1 MTTNGIISYVVF
13 FYILLFISK
22 YVSKE
27 VALKSKTKMS
37 RICVIILAM
46 MMCISGIVMPQVAE
60 AADENDKTEHIK
72 PTITGEVSQNGEK
85 VTDQID
91 PAKPFD
97 VTVNFDFKVIKDELI
112 GGPLAG
118 GITERSQQVDDGDY
132 ANFTLGENFQ
142 ATEATGNSIPVYINA
157 PGNPDNGKQV
167 GTITLTQ
174 NGTGP
179 VNARMDFHNPN
190 GDFDFESDTL
200 KKLTVHFTGH
210 FQAQEQSSGT
220 PGSNDRIVKILDKEY
235 KIPEIKEKIEYDFTK
250 SGKLDDAT
258 KRDSITWEST
268 VKKTSDKGSA
278 KLGGETF
285 VDVLPSE
292 VEYTEGSLTVN
303 GKPVDDK
310 KIYDSEKRTISY
322 TFPQTFEEAKAKIVF
337 KTKIKN
343 PVNTMSVTNEAK
355 LNIPNEKEKSSKTT
369 VNVHR
374 KLEIKKNFQKLNINK
389 DNGDRELIWTIVAG
403 APNENY
409 GPAWIGDILSGTL
422 ENQSSPKKVSLTYE
436 HSMTGEKGSWQKLSD
451 DEIEKPADASQF
463 PVFPQGEDK
472 TCPDLTG
479 YNKQIYE
486 LGKWHE
492 STKQTDG
499 NSKYKPV
506 DNQWVFVKELNGL
519 YRITVKLVY
528 DKNIELGSLKNDAEI
543 HTCADAFYTKTPPVN
558 TGIGTISKSALKSYD
573 DKVINQ
579 GQILWDMTVDF
590 SNVFPSDKQFVYE
603 AFYYGTEDK
612 FKEEKNNLKANG
624 KLDEDVLKSLI
635 DGEKGET
642 YFNFKQGYVKG
653 SLDYKKGGV
662 DTPEQDKISL
672 AEEIIPLLN
681 AEGKQVGEVLK
692 ISGFT
697 KIQKYDFKLK
707 TRAQDIV
714 SKAIENP
721 SSSFEDKYKNTA
733 VLAVGSGDTF
743 KTVPASSIFELPSNL
758 LNKYAIENDVNLNN
772 MGDVSKN
779 GWESGYRDYVTGI
792 PEVDKTKTF
801 NYQDRSILFRI
812 DVNPQGLK
820 LNEYIKSLGEKLEGD
835 FTRLTIKD
843 TLQEGLTL
851 EPIEENGPDFYIYE
865 AKPGEAAFIDY
876 SITFPGSANF
886 KSFLPPGKA
895 LKKITPEEAGV
906 RFNKAQMS
914 WDFDNY
920 QGTPYF
926 IVIRTKVSEA
936 KFEELMK
943 KTAQGEEISF
953 KNSVSMEAGGKKLA
967 TDSGS
972 ASVKSYLLSKETP
985 KTAGDNL
992 EWTFSYKPFDI
1003 EFKDV
1008 VIKDELD
1015 KNITIPINEDGNA
1028 LLDNFTI
1035 ERSNKIQPD
1044 GSYTDFEKVTP
1055 VKSDPKDGEV
1065 SVKYEVNEHCIYFD
1079 IPDTKAGEKPY
1090 SYKFTYKTSIKP
1102 VDLTADTI
1110 KNHVEMSAKDEKI
1123 GANGNSEIKT
1133 QKYDAFATIKNYP
1146 YFVIKKVDNNNE
1158 PLAGAV
1164 FQYTDNTGN
1173 VVNSISD
1180 KDGMVYIIKL
1190 KAGETEIKEIKAPE
1204 GYIKTNKLTKIS
1216 VDDNNNVNIVSPKD
1230 SEGTGKFDDPFIVKN
1245 DKQKTTDISVT
1256 KKWVGDKAEDRP
1268 DSITVNLLKNGERM
1282 EDKSLTLDQ
1291 SNGWMGKFENIPLTD
1306 EKGNTIEYTIS
1317 EGEVKGYTS
1326 NITGNIEDG
1335 FVITNTKPDKPKEP
1349 GEPEEP
1355 GKPDK
1360 PNKPG
1365 EPGKPNSP
1373 GTGDN
1378 GFGYAWSVM
1387 AVVAAL
1393 GIFYLKRK
1401 NEYSE

>member
-1 MTTNGIISYVVF
+1 MSSFFISY
-13 FYILLFISK
+13 YSYEK
-22 YVSKE
+22 YVPKE

-37 RICVIILAM
+37 RICVIILSL

-60 AADENDKTEHIK
+60 ATDSNDKTEHIK
-72 PTITGEVSQNGEK
+72 PTITGEVSQNGKE

-97 VTVNFDFKVIKDELI
+97 VTVNFKFSVINDALI

-118 GITERSQQVDDGDY
+118 DITENSQQVNVGDY
-132 ANFTLGENFQ
+132 AEFTLGENFK
-142 ATEATGNSIPVYINA
+142 ATEATGNSIPVYIKA
-157 PGNPDNGKQV
+157 PGNPDDGKQV

-179 VNARMDFHNPN
+179 VNARMNFHNPK
-190 GDFDFESDTL
+190 GDFNFESDTL
-200 KKLTVHFTGH
+200 KELTVHFTGH
-210 FQAQEQSSGT
+210 YQAQEQSSGT

-235 KIPEIKEKIEYDFTK
+235 KLPEIKETISYKFSK
-250 SGKLDDAT
+250 SGKLDDPT
-258 KRDSITWEST
+258 KRDSITWESN
-268 VKKTSDKGSA
+268 VKKTSDQGST

-292 VEYTEGSLTVN
+292 VEYTEGSLTINGETVN
-303 GKPVDDK
+303 DQEV
-310 KIYDSEKRTISY
+310 YDSEKKTISY
-322 TFPQTFEEAKAKIVF
+322 TFPKTFDKDEAKLVF
-337 KTKIKN
+337 KTKIKD

-355 LNIPNEKEKSSKTT
+355 LKIPNEKEKRSKTT
-369 VNVHR
+369 VTVHR
-374 KLEIKKNFQKLNINK
+374 PLEIKKNFQKLDINK
-389 DNGDRELIWTIVAG
+389 ENGDRELIWTIIAG

-436 HSMTGEKGSWQKLSD
+436 QSMTGEKGTWQKLSD
-451 DEIEKPADASQF
+451 DEIGKPADASQF

-472 TCPDLTG
+472 TCPDLKG
-479 YNKQIYE
+479 YDKKLYE

-499 NSKYKPV
+499 SSKYKPV

-558 TGIGTISKSALKSYD
+558 SGIGTISKSALKSYD

-603 AFYYGTEDK
+603 AFYYGSKEK
-612 FKEEKNNLKANG
+612 FKEEKGNLNVDG
-624 KLDEDVLKSLI
+624 KLDKDVLKSLI

-642 YFNFKQGYVKG
+642 YFNFNQGYVKG
-653 SLDYKKGGV
+653 SLDYKKGG
-662 DTPEQDKISL
+662 DETPDQDKINL
-672 AEEIIPLLN
+672 TEEIIPLLN

-721 SSSFEDKYKNTA
+721 SSSFKDRYKNTA

-743 KTVPASSIFELPSNL
+743 KTVPADSIFELPSNL
-758 LNKYAIENDVNLNN
+758 LNKYAIENDVNLNK
-772 MGDVSKN
+772 MDDVSKN
-779 GWESGYRDYVTGI
+779 GWEEDLRDYITGI

-820 LNEYIKSLGEKLEGD
+820 LNEYVKSLGEKLEGD
-835 FTRLTIKD
+835 FTKLTIKD
-843 TLQEGLTL
+843 SLQEGLTL

-865 AKPGEAAFIDY
+865 ANPGKAGFIDY

-906 RFNKAQMS
+906 NFNKEQMS
-914 WDFDNY
+914 WNFDNY

-936 KFEELMK
+936 KFEEIMK

-953 KNSVSMEAGGKKLA
+953 KNSVSMEAGGNKLA
-967 TDSGS
+967 TASGS
-972 ASVKSYLLSKETP
+972 ASVNSYILSKETP
-985 KTAGDNL
+985 KVAGDNL
-992 EWTFSYKPFDI
+992 EWTFNYKPFDI

-1015 KNITIPINEDGNA
+1015 KNITIPIDEDGNA
-1028 LLDNFTI
+1028 LLDNFII
-1035 ERSNKIQPD
+1035 ERSNKMQAD
-1044 GSYTDFEKVTP
+1044 GSYEGFENVTP
-1055 VKSDPKDGEV
+1055 VMSNPEDGEV
-1065 SVKYEVNEHCIYFD
+1065 SVRYEVNEHCIYFD
-1079 IPDTKAGEKPY
+1079 VPDTKEGEKPY
-1090 SYKFTYKTSIKP
+1090 SYKFTYKTNIKP
-1102 VDLTADTI
+1102 VDLNAETI
-1110 KNHVEMSAKDEKI
+1110 KNHVEMSAKDEEI

-1133 QKYDAFATIKNYP
+1133 QKYAAFATIKDYP
-1146 YFVIKKVDNNNE
+1146 YFVIKKVDENNK

-1164 FQYTDNTGN
+1164 FQYTDNTDS
-1173 VVNSISD
+1173 VVNAISD

-1190 KAGETEIKEIKAPE
+1190 KAGETEITEIKAPE
-1204 GYIKTNKLTKIS
+1204 GYINTNKLTKIS
-1216 VDDNNNVNIVSPKD
+1216 IDDNKNVTVVSLTDGK
-1230 SEGTGKFDDPFIVKN
+1230 GNGKFDDPFIVQN
-1245 DKQKTTDISVT
+1245 DKAKTTDISVT

-1268 DSITVNLLKNGERM
+1268 DSITVKLLKNGEPM
-1282 EDKSLTLDQ
+1282 QDKSLTLDQ

-1306 EKGNTIEYTIS
+1306 EKGKTIEYTIS
-1317 EGEVKGYTS
+1317 EDEVQGYTS

-1335 FVITNTKPDKPKEP
+1335 FVITNTKPDKPEEP

-1373 GTGDN
+1373 GTGDS
-1378 GFGYAWSVM
+1378 GFGYAWSAM

-1393 GIFYLKRK
+1393 GILYLKRK

>member
-1 MTTNGIISYVVF
+1 MTTNGIDSYVVF
-13 FYILLFISK
+13 FYILLFILK

-37 RICVIILAM
+37 RICVIILAL
-46 MMCISGIVMPQVAE
+46 MMCISGIAMPQVAE
-60 AADENDKTEHIK
+60 AADENDKTELIK
-72 PTITGEVSQNGEK
+72 PTITGEVSQNGK
-85 VTDQID
+85 NVTDQID

-97 VTVNFDFKVIKDELI
+97 VTVNFKFSVIKDDLI

-118 GITERSQQVDDGDY
+118 GITEKSQQVDNGDY
-132 ANFTLGENFQ
+132 ADFTLGENFK

-157 PGNPDNGKQV
+157 PGNLDNGKQV

-179 VNARMDFHNPN
+179 VNARMNFHNPN
-190 GDFDFESDTL
+190 GDFDFESDPPQE
-200 KKLTVHFTGH
+200 LTVHFKGH
-210 FQAQEQSSGT
+210 YQAQEKSSGT

-235 KIPEIKEKIEYDFTK
+235 KLPKVEEKIEYKFTK

-258 KRDSITWEST
+258 KRNSITWESN
-268 VKKTSDKGSA
+268 VKKTSDKGST

-292 VEYTEGSLTVN
+292 VEYTEGSLTIN
-303 GKPVDDK
+303 GEPVEDQEF
-310 KIYDSEKRTISY
+310 YDSEKKTISY
-322 TFPQTFEEAKAKIVF
+322 TFPEIFDKDEAKIVF

-343 PVNTMSVTNEAK
+343 SVNTMSVTNEAK
-355 LNIPNEKEKSSKTT
+355 LNIPNEKEKTSKTT
-369 VNVHR
+369 VTVHR
-374 KLEIKKNFQKLNINK
+374 PLEIKKNFQKLDINK
-389 DNGDRELIWTIVAG
+389 ENGDRELIWTIIAG

-436 HSMTGEKGSWQKLSD
+436 QSMTGEKGTWQKLSD
-451 DEIEKPADASQF
+451 DEIGKPADASQF

-472 TCPDLTG
+472 TCPDLKG
-479 YNKQIYE
+479 YDKQIYE

-499 NSKYKPV
+499 SSKYKPV
-506 DNQWVFVKELNGL
+506 DNQWIFVKELNGL

-528 DKNIELGSLKNDAEI
+528 DKNTELGSLKNDVEI
-543 HTCADAFYTKTPPVN
+543 HTCANTFYTNTPPVN
-558 TGIGTISKSALKSYD
+558 SGIGTISKSALKSYD

-612 FKEEKNNLKANG
+612 FKEEKGNLNANG

-635 DGEKGET
+635 AGEKGET
-642 YFNFKQGYVKG
+642 YFNFNQGYVKG

-662 DTPEQDKISL
+662 GTPEQDKINL

-721 SSSFEDKYKNTA
+721 SLSFNDKYKNTA

-743 KTVPASSIFELPSNL
+743 KMVPASSIFELPSNF
-758 LNKYAIENDVNLNN
+758 LNKYAIENDVNLNK
-772 MGDVSKN
+772 MDDVSKN

-820 LNEYIKSLGEKLEGD
+820 LNEYVKSLGEELEGD
-835 FTRLTIKD
+835 FTKLTIKD

-895 LKKITPEEAGV
+895 LKKITPEQAGV
-906 RFNKAQMS
+906 KFNKEQMS

-926 IVIRTKVSEA
+926 IVIRTKVSEE

-953 KNSVSMEAGGKKLA
+953 KNSVSMEAGGNKLA
-967 TDSGS
+967 TASGS

-985 KTAGDNL
+985 KEAGDNL
-992 EWTFSYKPFDI
+992 EWTFNYKPFDI
-1003 EFKDV
+1003 KFKDV

-1015 KNITIPINEDGNA
+1015 KNIIIPIDEDGNA
-1028 LLDNFTI
+1028 LLKNFTI

-1044 GSYTDFEKVTP
+1044 GSYADSEKVTP
-1055 VKSDPKDGEV
+1055 VKSNPKDGEV

-1079 IPDTKAGEKPY
+1079 VPDTKDGEKPY
-1090 SYKFTYKTSIKP
+1090 SYRFTYKTSIKP

-1110 KNHVEMSAKDEKI
+1110 KNHVEMSAKDEEI

-1133 QKYDAFATIKNYP
+1133 QKYDAFATIKDYP
-1146 YFVIKKVDNNNE
+1146 YFVIKKVDDNNM

-1164 FQYTDNTGN
+1164 FQYIDSTGG

-1180 KDGMVYIIKL
+1180 KDGMVYLIKL

-1204 GYIKTNKLTKIS
+1204 GYMKTNKLTKIS
-1216 VDDNNNVNIVSPKD
+1216 IDDNNNVNVVSPTD
-1230 SEGTGKFDDPFIVKN
+1230 SEGKGKFDDPFIVQN
-1245 DKQKTTDISVT
+1245 DKVKTTDISVM

-1268 DSITVNLLKNGERM
+1268 DSITVNLLKNGEPV
-1282 EDKSLTLDQ
+1282 ENKLLILNQ
-1291 SNGWMGKFENIPLTD
+1291 SNNWMGTFENMPLTD
-1306 EKGNTIEYTIS
+1306 EKGNAIEYTIS
-1317 EGEVKGYTS
+1317 EDEVQGYTS
-1326 NITGNIEDG
+1326 KITGNMEDG
-1335 FVITNTKPDKPKEP
+1335 FVITNTKPE
-1349 GEPEEP
+1349 EPEEP

-1360 PNKPG
+1360 PTKPD
-1365 EPGKPNSP
+1365 EHGKPNDKNKLKSP

-1378 GFGYAWSVM
+1378 NINYAWSVM
-1387 AVVAAL
+1387 IAVAAL
-1393 GIFYLKRK
+1393 GVVYIKRK
-1401 NEYSE
+1401 KEYSE

>member
-1 MTTNGIISYVVF
+1 MSSFFISY
-13 FYILLFISK
+13 YSYEK
-22 YVSKE
+22 YVPKE

-37 RICVIILAM
+37 RICVIILSL

-60 AADENDKTEHIK
+60 ATDSNDKTEHIK
-72 PTITGEVSQNGEK
+72 PTITGEVSQNGKE

-97 VTVNFDFKVIKDELI
+97 VTVNFKFSVINDALI

-118 GITERSQQVDDGDY
+118 DITENSQQVNVGDY
-132 ANFTLGENFQ
+132 AEFTLGENFK
-142 ATEATGNSIPVYINA
+142 ATEATGNSIPVYIKA
-157 PGNPDNGKQV
+157 PGNPDDGKQV

-179 VNARMDFHNPN
+179 VNARMNFHNPK
-190 GDFDFESDTL
+190 GDFNFESDTL
-200 KKLTVHFTGH
+200 KELTVHFTGH
-210 FQAQEQSSGT
+210 YQAQEQSSGT

-235 KIPEIKEKIEYDFTK
+235 KLPEIKETISYKFSK
-250 SGKLDDAT
+250 SGKLDGPT
-258 KRDSITWEST
+258 KRDSITWESN
-268 VKKTSDKGSA
+268 VKKTSDQGST

-292 VEYTEGSLTVN
+292 VEYTEGSLTINGETVN
-303 GKPVDDK
+303 DQEV
-310 KIYDSEKRTISY
+310 YDSEKKTISY
-322 TFPQTFEEAKAKIVF
+322 TFPKTFDKDEAKLVF
-337 KTKIKN
+337 KTKIKD

-355 LNIPNEKEKSSKTT
+355 LKIPNEKEKRSKTT
-369 VNVHR
+369 VTVHR
-374 KLEIKKNFQKLNINK
+374 PLEIKKNFQKLDINK
-389 DNGDRELIWTIVAG
+389 ENGDRELIWTIIAG

-436 HSMTGEKGSWQKLSD
+436 QSMTGEKGTWQKLSD
-451 DEIEKPADASQF
+451 DEIGKPADASQF

-472 TCPDLTG
+472 TCPDLKG
-479 YNKQIYE
+479 YDKKLYE

-499 NSKYKPV
+499 SSKYKPV

-558 TGIGTISKSALKSYD
+558 SGIGTISKSALKSYD

-603 AFYYGTEDK
+603 AFYYGSKEK
-612 FKEEKNNLKANG
+612 FKEEKGNLNVDG
-624 KLDEDVLKSLI
+624 KLDKDVLKSLI

-642 YFNFKQGYVKG
+642 YFNFNQGYVKG
-653 SLDYKKGGV
+653 SLDYKKGG
-662 DTPEQDKISL
+662 DETPDQDKINL
-672 AEEIIPLLN
+672 TEEIIPLLN

-721 SSSFEDKYKNTA
+721 SSSFKDRYKNTA

-743 KTVPASSIFELPSNL
+743 KTVPADSIFELPSNL
-758 LNKYAIENDVNLNN
+758 LNKYAIENDVNLNK
-772 MGDVSKN
+772 MDDVSKN
-779 GWESGYRDYVTGI
+779 GWEEDLRDYITGI

-820 LNEYIKSLGEKLEGD
+820 LNEYVKSLGEKLEGD
-835 FTRLTIKD
+835 FTKLTIKD
-843 TLQEGLTL
+843 SLQEGLTL

-865 AKPGEAAFIDY
+865 ANPGEAGFIDY

-906 RFNKAQMS
+906 NFNKEQMS
-914 WDFDNY
+914 WNFDNY

-936 KFEELMK
+936 KFEEIMK

-953 KNSVSMEAGGKKLA
+953 KNSVSMEAGGNKLA
-967 TDSGS
+967 TASGS
-972 ASVKSYLLSKETP
+972 ASVNSYILSKETP
-985 KTAGDNL
+985 KVAGDNL
-992 EWTFSYKPFDI
+992 EWTFNYKPFDI

-1015 KNITIPINEDGNA
+1015 KNITIPIDEDGNA
-1028 LLDNFTI
+1028 LLDNFII
-1035 ERSNKIQPD
+1035 ERSNKMQAD
-1044 GSYTDFEKVTP
+1044 GSYEGFENVTP
-1055 VKSDPKDGEV
+1055 VMSNPEDGEV
-1065 SVKYEVNEHCIYFD
+1065 SVRYEVNEHCIYFD
-1079 IPDTKAGEKPY
+1079 VPDTKEGEKPY

-1102 VDLTADTI
+1102 VDLTAETI
-1110 KNHVEMSAKDEKI
+1110 KNHVEMSAKDEEI

-1133 QKYDAFATIKNYP
+1133 QKYAAFATIKDYP
-1146 YFVIKKVDNNNE
+1146 YFVIKKVDENNK

-1164 FQYTDNTGN
+1164 FQYTDNTDS
-1173 VVNSISD
+1173 VVNAISD

-1190 KAGETEIKEIKAPE
+1190 KAGETEITEIKAPE
-1204 GYIKTNKLTKIS
+1204 GYINTNKLTKIS
-1216 VDDNNNVNIVSPKD
+1216 IDDNKNVTVVSPTDGK
-1230 SEGTGKFDDPFIVKN
+1230 GNGKFDDPFIVQN
-1245 DKQKTTDISVT
+1245 DKAKTTDISVT
-1256 KKWVGDKAEDRP
+1256 KKWVGDKPEDRP
-1268 DSITVNLLKNGERM
+1268 ESITVNLLKNGEPM
-1282 EDKSLTLDQ
+1282 EDMSLTLAQ

-1306 EKGNTIEYTIS
+1306 EKGKTIEYTIS
-1317 EGEVKGYTS
+1317 EDEVQGYTS

-1335 FVITNTKPDKPKEP
+1335 FVITNTKPE
-1349 GEPEEP
+1349 EPEEP

-1360 PNKPG
+1360 PDESG
-1365 EPGKPNSP
+1365 EPKGKDKKKSP

-1378 GFGYAWSVM
+1378 GFGYTCSAM

-1393 GIFYLKRK
+1393 GILYLKRK

>member
-1 MTTNGIISYVVF
+1 M
-13 FYILLFISK
+13 LR
-22 YVSKE
+22 
-27 VALKSKTKMS
+27 AL
-37 RICVIILAM
+37 
-46 MMCISGIVMPQVAE
+46 
-60 AADENDKTEHIK
+60 
-72 PTITGEVSQNGEK
+72 
-85 VTDQID
+85 
-91 PAKPFD
+91 
-97 VTVNFDFKVIKDELI
+97 
-112 GGPLAG
+112 
-118 GITERSQQVDDGDY
+118 
-132 ANFTLGENFQ
+132 
-142 ATEATGNSIPVYINA
+142 
-157 PGNPDNGKQV
+157 
-167 GTITLTQ
+167 
-174 NGTGP
+174 
-179 VNARMDFHNPN
+179 
-190 GDFDFESDTL
+190 
-200 KKLTVHFTGH
+200 
-210 FQAQEQSSGT
+210 
-220 PGSNDRIVKILDKEY
+220 
-235 KIPEIKEKIEYDFTK
+235 
-250 SGKLDDAT
+250 
-258 KRDSITWEST
+258 SIT
-268 VKKTSDKGSA
+268 
-278 KLGGETF
+278 
-285 VDVLPSE
+285 
-292 VEYTEGSLTVN
+292 
-303 GKPVDDK
+303 
-310 KIYDSEKRTISY
+310 
-322 TFPQTFEEAKAKIVF
+322 
-337 KTKIKN
+337 
-343 PVNTMSVTNEAK
+343 
-355 LNIPNEKEKSSKTT
+355 
-369 VNVHR
+369 
-374 KLEIKKNFQKLNINK
+374 
-389 DNGDRELIWTIVAG
+389 
-403 APNENY
+403 
-409 GPAWIGDILSGTL
+409 
-422 ENQSSPKKVSLTYE
+422 
-436 HSMTGEKGSWQKLSD
+436 
-451 DEIEKPADASQF
+451 
-463 PVFPQGEDK
+463 
-472 TCPDLTG
+472 
-479 YNKQIYE
+479 
-486 LGKWHE
+486 
-492 STKQTDG
+492 
-499 NSKYKPV
+499 
-506 DNQWVFVKELNGL
+506 
-519 YRITVKLVY
+519 
-528 DKNIELGSLKNDAEI
+528 
-543 HTCADAFYTKTPPVN
+543 
-558 TGIGTISKSALKSYD
+558 
-573 DKVINQ
+573 
-579 GQILWDMTVDF
+579 
-590 SNVFPSDKQFVYE
+590 
-603 AFYYGTEDK
+603 
-612 FKEEKNNLKANG
+612 
-624 KLDEDVLKSLI
+624 
-635 DGEKGET
+635 
-642 YFNFKQGYVKG
+642 
-653 SLDYKKGGV
+653 KKGGV

>member
-1 MTTNGIISYVVF
+1 MSSFFISY
-13 FYILLFISK
+13 YSYEK
-22 YVSKE
+22 YVPKE

-37 RICVIILAM
+37 RICVIILAL

-60 AADENDKTEHIK
+60 ATDSNDKTEHIK
-72 PTITGEVSQNGEK
+72 PTITGEVSQNGKE

-97 VTVNFDFKVIKDELI
+97 VTVNFKFSVINDALI

-118 GITERSQQVDDGDY
+118 NITENSQQVNVGDY
-132 ANFTLGENFQ
+132 ADFTLGENFK
-142 ATEATGNSIPVYINA
+142 ATEATGNSIPVYIKA
-157 PGNPDNGKQV
+157 PGNPDDGKQV

-179 VNARMDFHNPN
+179 VNARMNFHNPK
-190 GDFDFESDTL
+190 GDFNFESDTL
-200 KKLTVHFTGH
+200 KELTVHFTGH
-210 FQAQEQSSGT
+210 YQAQEQSSGT
-220 PGSNDRIVKILDKEY
+220 PGSNDRTVIILKKEY
-235 KIPEIKEKIEYDFTK
+235 KFPEVPEKITYDFTK
-250 SGKLDDAT
+250 SGKLDDST
-258 KRDSITWEST
+258 KRDSITWESKI
-268 VKKTSDKGSA
+268 KKTSDKGST

-292 VEYTEGSLTVN
+292 VEYTKGTLTIN
-303 GKPVDDK
+303 GKAVEDKEFYDD
-310 KIYDSEKRTISY
+310 EKRTISY
-322 TFPQTFEEAKAKIVF
+322 TFPKTFDKDEAKLVF
-337 KTKIKN
+337 KTKIKD

-355 LNIPNEKEKSSKTT
+355 LKIPNEKEKRSKTT
-369 VNVHR
+369 VTVHR
-374 KLEIKKNFQKLNINK
+374 PLEIKKNFQKLDINK
-389 DNGDRELIWTIVAG
+389 ENGDRELIWTIIAG

-436 HSMTGEKGSWQKLSD
+436 QSMTGEKGTWQKLSD
-451 DEIEKPADASQF
+451 DEIGKPADASQF

-472 TCPDLTG
+472 TCPDLKG
-479 YNKQIYE
+479 YDKKLYE

-499 NSKYKPV
+499 SSKYKPV

-558 TGIGTISKSALKSYD
+558 SGIGTISKSALKSYD

-603 AFYYGTEDK
+603 AFYYGSKEK
-612 FKEEKNNLKANG
+612 FKEEKGNLNVDG
-624 KLDEDVLKSLI
+624 KLDKDVLKSLI

-642 YFNFKQGYVKG
+642 YFNFNQGYVKG
-653 SLDYKKGGV
+653 SLDYKKGG
-662 DTPEQDKISL
+662 DETPDQDKINL
-672 AEEIIPLLN
+672 TEEIIPLLN

-721 SSSFEDKYKNTA
+721 SSSFKDRYKNTA

-743 KTVPASSIFELPSNL
+743 KTVPADSIFELPSNL
-758 LNKYAIENDVNLNN
+758 LNKYAIENDVNLNK
-772 MGDVSKN
+772 MDDVSKN
-779 GWESGYRDYVTGI
+779 GWEEDLRDYITGI

-820 LNEYIKSLGEKLEGD
+820 LNEYVKSLGEKLEGD
-835 FTRLTIKD
+835 FTKLTIKD
-843 TLQEGLTL
+843 SLQEGLTL

-865 AKPGEAAFIDY
+865 ANPGEAGFIDY

-906 RFNKAQMS
+906 NFNKEQMS
-914 WDFDNY
+914 WNFDNY

-936 KFEELMK
+936 KFEEIMK

-953 KNSVSMEAGGKKLA
+953 KNSVSMEAGGNKLA
-967 TDSGS
+967 TASGS
-972 ASVKSYLLSKETP
+972 ASVNSYILSKETP
-985 KTAGDNL
+985 KVAGDNL
-992 EWTFSYKPFDI
+992 EWTFNYKPFDI

-1015 KNITIPINEDGNA
+1015 KNITIPIDEDGNA
-1028 LLDNFTI
+1028 LLDNFII
-1035 ERSNKIQPD
+1035 ERSNKMQAD
-1044 GSYTDFEKVTP
+1044 GSYEGFENVTP
-1055 VKSDPKDGEV
+1055 VMSNPEDGEV
-1065 SVKYEVNEHCIYFD
+1065 SVRYEVNEHCIYFD
-1079 IPDTKAGEKPY
+1079 VPDTKEGEKPY

-1102 VDLTADTI
+1102 VDLTAETI
-1110 KNHVEMSAKDEKI
+1110 KNHVEMSAKDEEI

-1133 QKYDAFATIKNYP
+1133 QKYAAFATIKDYP
-1146 YFVIKKVDNNNE
+1146 YFVIKKVDENNK

-1164 FQYTDNTGN
+1164 FQYTDNTDS
-1173 VVNSISD
+1173 VVNAISD

-1190 KAGETEIKEIKAPE
+1190 KAGETEITEIKAPE
-1204 GYIKTNKLTKIS
+1204 GYINTNKLTKIS
-1216 VDDNNNVNIVSPKD
+1216 IDDNKNVTVVSPTDGK
-1230 SEGTGKFDDPFIVKN
+1230 GNGKFDDPFIVQN
-1245 DKQKTTDISVT
+1245 DKAKTTDISVT
-1256 KKWVGDKAEDRP
+1256 KKWVGDKPEDRP
-1268 DSITVNLLKNGERM
+1268 ESITVNLLKNGEPM
-1282 EDKSLTLDQ
+1282 EDMSLTLAQ

-1306 EKGNTIEYTIS
+1306 EKGKTIEYTIS
-1317 EGEVKGYTS
+1317 ENEVKGYS
-1326 NITGNIEDG
+1326 SKITGNMVDG
-1335 FVITNTKPDKPKEP
+1335 FVITNTKPEPEEP

-1355 GKPDK
+1355 DKPDK
-1360 PNKPG
+1360 PDKSDK
-1365 EPGKPNSP
+1365 PGKPKSP

-1378 GFGYAWSVM
+1378 GFGYTWSAM
-1387 AVVAAL
+1387 AVIAAL
-1393 GIFYLKRK
+1393 GILYLKRK